1 MKPYPKQS
9 DLDSQIAEIDSP
21 MALFWQLAALSTG
34 LIVVIVWLALI
45 GAMAAGWLAWSG
57 WLFITAPIA
66 VWLCVLALPVLYH
79 AQRGAVAIVAML
91 AKTAEA
97 WLARAGYS
105 IDLNRDGYI
114 GWQEA
119 QPLPIAPPERVR
131 PLLVKS
137 YAVQGVQL
145 LASDTPNPF
154 DGPASDPAPT
164 PARPKLWTLPN
175 GATLPQSAIEQF
187 IDGIF
192 VRGWSRSSW
201 VGRGK
206 ALEREQYEGLISL
219 LEQTGILVDRKA
231 GAAGR
236 LAIHTAAAAR
246 SMLRLSPAPADG
258 QGQADGQDTSQAR
271 PARARAS
278 QVDPVSQVTE

>member
-1 MKPYPKQS
+1 MKLYPKQT
-9 DLDSQIAEIDSP
+9 DLDSQIAELDNP
-21 MALFWQLAALSTG
+21 MALFWHLAALSTG
-34 LIVVIVWLALI
+34 LIVVVTWLALV
-45 GAMAAGWLAWSG
+45 GAMAAGWLGWSG
-57 WLFITAPIA
+57 WLFITAPIVA
-66 VWLCVLALPVLYH
+66 WLLLLGLPVLWH
-79 AQRGAVAIVAML
+79 TRRGAVAIVAML

-119 QPLPIAPPERVR
+119 QPLPIDPPERVR
-131 PLLVKS
+131 PLLVS
-137 YAVQGVQL
+137 TVAPQGVKL
-145 LASDTPNPF
+145 LASDSPNPF

-192 VRGWSRSSW
+192 VRGWSRSAW
-201 VGRGK
+201 VGSGK

-219 LEQTGILVDRKA
+219 LEQTGILVDRRP
-231 GAAGR
+231 G
-236 LAIHTAAAAR
+236 AAAR
-246 SMLRLSPAPADG
+246 SMLRLSPTPADG
-258 QGQADGQDTSQAR
+258 RGQADDTSPAR
-271 PARARAS
+271 PAQARAS
-278 QVDPVSQVTE
+278 QVSQASQVTE